1 MEILVNVMVGQDRL
15 DLAVLLE
22 VLRANI
28 LHEKF
33 VSALLDILENT
44 KEPPLCDEV
53 RLILLHY
60 FQGDTHQLHQ
70 ITVLKLFEVI
80 RKYVDQ
86 TKSVILSDVFLDVHV
101 HSLVSCKQQIT
112 QHGTVIRTVFHV
124 GQCQK
129 VNNPAFVLL
138 KQNAGLLIDGHEDG
152 NAANIRSHVLLEGCV
167 SELKI
172 CLDLASEIFFFT
184 IFIEQQP
191 DNLSGGFLYFG
202 KELLPVGLI
211 ELKLQTCRLY
221 L

>member
-15 DLAVLLE
+15 DLAVLFE
-22 VLRANI
+22 VLRADI
-28 LHEKF
+28 LLEEF

-44 KEPPLCDEV
+44 KESPLCDEV
-53 RLILLHY
+53 QLILLHY
-60 FQGDTHQLHQ
+60 FESDTHQLHQ

-86 TKSVILSDVFLDVHV
+86 TKSVVLSDVLLDVHV
-101 HSLVSCKQQIT
+101 HSLVSCKQQTT

-124 GQCQK
+124 CQRQK

-138 KQNAGLLIDGHEDG
+138 KHNAGLLIDGHENG
-152 NAANIRSHVLLEGCV
+152 NAAHIRSHVLLEGRV

-172 CLDLASEIFFFT
+172 CLDLASKIFFGT
-184 IFIEQQP
+184 IFIEQQS
-191 DNLSGGFLYFG
+191 DNLSGGFLDFG
-202 KELLPVGLI
+202 EELLPIGLI
-211 ELKLQTCRLY
+211 ELKLQTCRFY